1 MDSFG
6 PPTKCPSKSNVYFIE
21 GQIKGVKK
29 GRDQLWVSVL
39 ARCSSRRGVCK
50 RVDCTHMIQNLPEG
64 TSPGAAAVPMFDGM

>member
-29 GRDQLWVSVL
+29 GRDQL
-39 ARCSSRRGVCK
+39 
-50 RVDCTHMIQNLPEG
+50 
-64 TSPGAAAVPMFDGM
+64 